1 MTQVDMIRDV
11 TQEDV
16 TLTDPL
22 NHYFPV
28 LDDGF
33 IALKGSMG
41 SDEEIE
47 QAARVSYGKGTRK
60 VSDTRN
66 LLRFLL
72 RHHHT
77 TPFEMGELKFH
88 LRAPI
93 YVIRQWHRHR
103 TWSYNEYSGRYSEM
117 IDSMEKTDPAKW
129 RLQSG
134 SNKQGSDGF
143 LSVENSSELEFDG
156 GQALSEDEGYLQSNI
171 TYQYQKRLK
180 AGVAKEQAR
189 KDLPVSNYTE
199 MYAKV
204 DLKNLFGF
212 LRLRCDSHAQWEI
225 RQYANVMA
233 GVVQQLF
240 PISFEAWYDYHY
252 TSSNLTRLDKI
263 LLYYYIGTVA
273 DIVDVEKIGA
283 YATSI
288 GMGKREL
295 DEFWQKIKPA
305 ENQDFTLD
313 FSKTYDMKDAE

>member
-1 MTQVDMIRDV
+1 MTK
-11 TQEDV
+11 T
-16 TLTDPL
+16 L

-33 IALKGSMG
+33 CALKGFMG
-41 SDEEIE
+41 NDDEIE

-60 VSDTRN
+60 TSDTRN

-77 TPFEMGELKFH
+77 TPFEMGEVKFH
-88 LRAPI
+88 IRAPI

-117 IDSMEKTDPAKW
+117 IDSMEKTHADKW
-129 RLQSG
+129 REQSG
-134 SNKQGSDGF
+134 SNKQGSGGF
-143 LSVENSSELEFDG
+143 LDPFQ
-156 GQALSEDEGYLQSNI
+156 GQHLSESEAFLHGDM
-171 TYQYQKRLK
+171 TKVYQDRLTQ
-180 AGVAKEQAR
+180 GVAKEQAR

-212 LRLRCDSHAQWEI
+212 LRLRCDSQAQWEI
-225 RQYANVMA
+225 RQYANIMA
-233 GVVQQLF
+233 GAVQELF

-252 TSSNLTRLDKI
+252 TASSFTRLDKLMLEFYMKEI
-263 LLYYYIGTVA
+263 SETLHRENHSYE
-273 DIVDVEKIGA
+273 D
-283 YATSI
+283 YAKEI

-295 DEFWQKIKPA
+295 TEFWNKILPV
-305 ENQDFTLD
+305 EDQDFSLD
-313 FSKTYDMKDAE
+313 FSKTYEIKEDAE

>member
-1 MTQVDMIRDV
+1 MSKALD
-11 TQEDV
+11 
-16 TLTDPL
+16 
-22 NHYFPV
+22 HYFPV

-33 IALKGSMG
+33 CALKGFMG
-41 SDEEIE
+41 TDDEIE

-66 LLRFLL
+66 LLRYLL

-88 LRAPI
+88 IRAPI

-117 IDSMEKTDPAKW
+117 IDSMEKTDPARW
-129 RLQSG
+129 RSQSK
-134 SNKQGSDGF
+134 SNKQGSGDFLLSKDPSSAYDGQYF
-143 LSVENSSELEFDG
+143 SSAESSLHNEMT
-156 GQALSEDEGYLQSNI
+156 SI
-171 TYQYQKRLK
+171 YQERL
-180 AGVAKEQAR
+180 AQGVAKEQAR

-225 RQYANVMA
+225 RQYANIMA
-233 GVVQQLF
+233 GAVQELF
-240 PISFEAWYDYHY
+240 PLSFEAWYDYHY
-252 TSSNLTRLDKI
+252 TSSNLTRLDKLMLKFEMNAI
-263 LLYYYIGTVA
+263 RSGNEEG
-273 DIVDVEKIGA
+273 VDYEG
-283 YATSI
+283 YAEQI

-295 DEFWQKIKPA
+295 NEFWDKINPVDD
-305 ENQDFTLD
+305 QDFTLN
-313 FSKTYDMKDAE
+313 FNEEYKIEG